1 MAARGAAFGHVRK
14 LPSGRYQARSAAA
27 GPRMDVSGT
36 RFAPL
41 LRRTPP
47 GETIIVN
54 AANSRLARLYREQGF
69 SQAGL
74 KPLSL
79 SPTMPTIDVG
89 HRTVRIVQR
98 RRDDC
103 RPLWDLTGYP
113 FLRVLDGSLPTSL
126 LDLDVF
132 FLVTVPWV
140 GPVETAVVASGVV
153 VVISSWVYLAGPGLA
168 RPPGPPRR
176 DSCDV
181 EHVGRP
187 GTVWILGQFGCDQ

>member
-1 MAARGAAFGHVRK
+1 M
-14 LPSGRYQARSAAA
+14 
-27 GPRMDVSGT
+27 
-36 RFAPL
+36 
-41 LRRTPP
+41 
-47 GETIIVN
+47 N